1 VLLLAVAALI
11 MFHPWGTDGGGAESA
26 HATLAAADQGITNAG
41 RRAQAREV
49 RGALRKL
56 ESDPEELVAKAS
68 RDAVAGRARRAV
80 PKGSKVTP
88 IQRTWAPD
96 GAGGGTMT
104 VRVAAPGKRPVTYAT
119 VMVREPDGWK
129 VLATIPVKTR

>member
-1 VLLLAVAALI
+1 
-11 MFHPWGTDGGGAESA
+11 MG
-26 HATLAAADQGITNAG
+26 
-41 RRAQAREV
+41 
-49 RGALRKL
+49 
-56 ESDPEELVAKAS
+56 
-68 RDAVAGRARRAV
+68 GRARRAV

-104 VRVAAPGKRPVTYAT
+104 VRVAAPGKPPVTYAT

-129 VLATIPVKTR
+129 VLATIPMETR